1 MPCSDCSS
9 EGFDCYDFMP
19 LAGIAD
25 ECICGHQAS
34 VHHRNAVP
42 QLPPRGGYGRTGCVK
57 FMPPPLRT
65 KLPHLVLKPYVFSI
79 LEVANVKPHIKLIRC
94 CHRSELPPPS
104 LVSSQRATPWI
115 NPLRTAQNLTV
126 NDRRLQAAQK
136 NLHMYGGATNNPLY
150 TKGAAANRTPRHTF
164 PGSQILKA
172 PASIMTGSSL
182 KGKGMA
188 QIAVFKGHVFYFPEM
203 APLDIDAYEPPTHSE
218 YRPPANMVFHDV
230 RMANTLRLLDEHNL
244 GADFS
249 IPLDASSSETRPQS
263 VILGPVTFDE
273 KSIEERLEEPT
284 GIT

>member
-9 EGFDCYDFMP
+9 EGFDCYNFTP

-34 VHHRNAVP
+34 VHHCNAVP

-57 FMPPPLRT
+57 FMPPPNQTTSFGAKTLCVQHTRSGECQAPYQAHSL
-65 KLPHLVLKPYVFSI
+65 LPQMP
-79 LEVANVKPHIKLIRC
+79 A
-94 CHRSELPPPS
+94 ELPPPS
-104 LVSSQRATPWI
+104 SVSSQRATPWI

-182 KGKGMA
+182 KGKGRA
-188 QIAVFKGHVFYFPEM
+188 QIAVFEGHVFYFPEM

-249 IPLDASSSETRPQS
+249 IPLDASSSE
-263 VILGPVTFDE
+263 VINAQPML
-273 KSIEERLEEPT
+273 
-284 GIT
+284 